1 MHSPIVPWRQRLAAF
16 WAPWRPAPTT
26 TDLRERIR
34 VVLGAL
40 LGLTLTAFVGQGLM
54 PAGTVPWLVAPMGA
68 SAVLVFGVPASPL
81 AQPWAV
87 VGGNVLSALVGVA
100 CARYIPHPVVAA
112 ACAAAGAIS
121 VMLACRC
128 LHPPGGAAA
137 LTAVLGAPAL
147 APLGYAFAYGP
158 VLVNALALTA
168 FGVAY
173 NTATRRPYPH
183 RQIAPAAP
191 PPARPGFTSADL
203 DVVLAHHNALIDVA
217 RDELED
223 LLHEAE
229 LQAHRRRLG
238 VRTVRQVAHADVPT
252 VEFGTPLTE
261 AWALMRPG
269 GHKALA
275 VVNRFDRVIG
285 IVTRAD
291 FLRLAQL
298 DVHEGLMDRLRERLR
313 VTGHSQS
320 EKPEVVGQVMEAH
333 PVCADA
339 DAHALDLVALF
350 AGSGHRHL
358 PVTDARGVYQ
368 GMVAQADL
376 IAALTDVLNDGAWS
390 EPAPPAPATP
400 QPVLPQG

>member
-1 MHSPIVPWRQRLAAF
+1 MPRPPVPWRQRLATL
-16 WAPWRPAPTT
+16 WAPWRPAPHT
-26 TDLRERIR
+26 TDLRERLR

-40 LGLTLTAFVGQGLM
+40 LGIGLTAAIGQALM
-54 PAGTVPWLVAPMGA
+54 PAGTVPWLIAPMGA
-68 SAVLVFGVPASPL
+68 SAVLVFGVPNSPL
-81 AQPWAV
+81 AQPWSV

-100 CARYIPHPVVAA
+100 CARHIPQPVAA
-112 ACAAAGAIS
+112 AACGVAGAIA

-147 APLGYAFAYGP
+147 APMGYAFAWEP
-158 VLVNALALTA
+158 VLANALALTV
-168 FGVAY
+168 FGVLY

-183 RQIAPAAP
+183 QQIAPATATQAP
-191 PPARPGFTSADL
+191 LGFTSDDL
-203 DVVLAHHNALIDVA
+203 DVVLARHNTLIDVA

-238 VRTVRQVAHADVPT
+238 VRPVRAVAHADVPT
-252 VEFGTPLTE
+252 VEFGTPLAE

-291 FLRLAQL
+291 FLRLAHL
-298 DVHEGLMDRLRERLR
+298 DVHEAFLDRLRERLR
-313 VTGHSQS
+313 TSGKSHN
-320 EKPEVVGQVMEAH
+320 EEPEVVGQIMEAH
-333 PVCADA
+333 PVCATA

-350 AGSGHRHL
+350 ARSGHRHL
-358 PVTDARGVYQ
+358 PVVDARGIYQ

-376 IAALTDVLNDGAWS
+376 IAALTDVLSDEAW
-390 EPAPPAPATP
+390 PAPT
-400 QPVLPQG
+400 QPPP